1 MSCKN
6 NGLRKAAEKEAAS
19 LYKKLHGRQEVRPP
33 DEPLLHALT
42 CLVLLYQGKPL
53 ERIAEITGY
62 AEAPAL
68 VAGIRR
74 TKLFHR
80 GVLDVTEWMRKNG
93 LMAFVLD
100 AMAVLGADIDGGV
113 KCPHCERGWCNRAG
127 RDPNGRQR
135 WRCKSC
141 GRSTGFPG
149 GEPEDRLRVPLLK
162 RREIVRLAR
171 KKYQPAD
178 IARRVE
184 VSVPTVMK
192 IVRLWE
198 SGKDLTGYAGDL
210 YLTHEGTEIKG
221 AATWEPKRERL
232 RDPHKLRHYQAVR
245 RSP

>member
-6 NGLRKAAEKEAAS
+6 NGLRKAAEKAGVG
-19 LYKKLHGRQEVRPP
+19 LYEKLHNRRQVAAP
-33 DEPLLHALT
+33 DERLVHSLA
-42 CLVLLYQGKPL
+42 CLVLLYWGKPL

-68 VAGIRR
+68 MAGIRR
-74 TKLFHR
+74 TKLFHK
-80 GVLDVTEWMRKNG
+80 GVVDVTEWLRPNG

-100 AMAVLGADIDGGV
+100 ALAVLGDELDGGV
-113 KCPHCERGWCNRAG
+113 KCPHCKPGWCNRAG

-149 GEPEDRLRVPLLK
+149 AQPEDRLRVPVEA

-171 KKYQPAD
+171 KKYPPAE
-178 IARRVE
+178 IARRAH
-184 VSVPTVMK
+184 VSVPTVTK

-198 SGKDLTGYAGDL
+198 AGKDITGYAGDL
-210 YLTHEGTEIKG
+210 YLTHEGAEVKG
-221 AATWEPKRERL
+221 GATWEPKRERL
-232 RDPHKLRHYQAVR
+232 RSPHKLRHYRPAEQR
-245 RSP
+245 